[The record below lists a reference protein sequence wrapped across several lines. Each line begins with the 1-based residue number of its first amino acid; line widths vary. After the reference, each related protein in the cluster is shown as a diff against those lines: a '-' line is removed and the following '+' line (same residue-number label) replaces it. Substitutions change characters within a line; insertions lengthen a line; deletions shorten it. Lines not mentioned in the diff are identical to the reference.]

1 MKKLVSLL
9 IALAMLLS
17 VAAFAEPAADTT
29 EAEGS
34 SAVYATSTF
43 GQKFSTFF
51 AATAYDQEVVDLTT
65 GGLLASDR
73 GGNVIRNGIEG
84 ETVNYNGT
92 DYTYYSMGNVEVV
105 MNDDGTVDYNLT
117 MRDDIKFS
125 DGTPADIDDVIF
137 GIYVLSD
144 PTYDGSATLYA
155 QPIEGMDEYYNAMSP
170 LSTLL
175 LAAGRDNTDFSKWD
189 EATQTAFWADVDA
202 AGAALAQEIVD
213 YVVANYADSNAA
225 DIGLTADEI
234 KADPDK
240 QMQFGMAMWGYGD
253 SYTEGCTAADYWNAI
268 VANFDGDVVAAAE
281 TESAGTALFDFIDD
295 YAEKYGYGV
304 ASGDAVTSIKG
315 IIRTGD
321 YSMTV
326 HMTEYDATSIYNMS
340 FAIAPLHYYGDESL
354 YNGVDSFGFPKGDL
368 SMIRAKTT
376 QPLGCGPY
384 VFQSYENGVVT
395 LKANPY
401 YFQGEP
407 AIKTLM
413 MQESTD
419 ADYVPGIVTGSF
431 DVAVPSINEDTLKAI
446 CDANSNGELT
456 GDVVTTVLVDYRGY
470 GYLGINADLV
480 KVGEDSG
487 SAESRDLRK
496 GFMTVLSV
504 YRDTVINSYYGDR
517 AAVIQYPIS
526 NTSWA
531 APRPTDE
538 GYQNCYSNDVDGN
551 PIYTEGMS
559 DEQKY
564 DAALQAAI
572 GFFKAAGYT
581 WDDASSTFTAA
592 PDGASLSYEIMI
604 PGQGIQDHPT
614 YGVAVAAAE
623 SLAKIGITL
632 QVNDVGTSTWN
643 NALEANT
650 AQMWVAAWQSTPDPD
665 MYQVYHSSN
674 AHGEN
679 TNSNHYQITD
689 PELDSL
695 IVAARTS
702 ADNDFRK
709 ATYKSAMEII
719 LDWGCELPV
728 YQRKD
733 CSTFS
738 SIRLD
743 TDTLPKDMTPY
754 WGWYA
759 EIETLAAK

>member
-1 MKKLVSLL
+1 
-9 IALAMLLS
+9 
-17 VAAFAEPAADTT
+17 
-29 EAEGS
+29 
-34 SAVYATSTF
+34 
-43 GQKFSTFF
+43 
-51 AATAYDQEVVDLTT
+51 
-65 GGLLASDR
+65 
-73 GGNVIRNGIEG
+73 
-84 ETVNYNGT
+84 
-92 DYTYYSMGNVEVV
+92 
-105 MNDDGTVDYNLT
+105 
-117 MRDDIKFS
+117 
-125 DGTPADIDDVIF
+125 
-137 GIYVLSD
+137 
-144 PTYDGSATLYA
+144 
-155 QPIEGMDEYYNAMSP
+155 
-170 LSTLL
+170 
-175 LAAGRDNTDFSKWD
+175 
-189 EATQTAFWADVDA
+189 
-202 AGAALAQEIVD
+202 
-213 YVVANYADSNAA
+213 
-225 DIGLTADEI
+225 
-234 KADPDK
+234 
-240 QMQFGMAMWGYGD
+240 
-253 SYTEGCTAADYWNAI
+253 
-268 VANFDGDVVAAAE
+268 
-281 TESAGTALFDFIDD
+281 
-295 YAEKYGYGV
+295 
-304 ASGDAVTSIKG
+304 
-315 IIRTGD
+315 
-321 YSMTV
+321 
-326 HMTEYDATSIYNMS
+326 
-340 FAIAPLHYYGDESL
+340 
-354 YNGVDSFGFPKGDL
+354 
-368 SMIRAKTT
+368 
-376 QPLGCGPY
+376 
-384 VFQSYENGVVT
+384 
-395 LKANPY
+395 
-401 YFQGEP
+401 
-407 AIKTLM
+407 
-413 MQESTD
+413 
-419 ADYVPGIVTGSF
+419 
-431 DVAVPSINEDTLKAI
+431 
-446 CDANSNGELT
+446 
-456 GDVVTTVLVDYRGY
+456 
-470 GYLGINADLV
+470 
-480 KVGEDSG
+480 
-487 SAESRDLRK
+487 
-496 GFMTVLSV
+496 MTVLSV

-709 ATYKSAMEII
+709 ATYKTAMEII
-719 LDWGCELPV
+719 LDWGCELPI

-759 EIETLAAK
+759 EIETLATK